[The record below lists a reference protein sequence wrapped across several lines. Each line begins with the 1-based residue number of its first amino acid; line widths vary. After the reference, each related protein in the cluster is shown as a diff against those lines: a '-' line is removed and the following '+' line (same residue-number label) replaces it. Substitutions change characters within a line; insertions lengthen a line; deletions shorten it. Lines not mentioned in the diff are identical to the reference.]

1 MLPNIYMDD
10 LLPDFELKIQPTR
23 TYRLNFDG
31 RPSNGMIDGLEA
43 MKQAI
48 YLILSCGRFRD
59 EIFSWNYGVE
69 LDPCV
74 GQQNDEILHLQ
85 IRDAITEALIQDD
98 RILRVGDFSVSK
110 EKEKLRFSFV
120 VTTTQ
125 GEVRSDFLWWGS
137 DMEVSM
143 WDTEIR

>member
-1 MLPNIYMDD
+1 M
-10 LLPDFELKIQPTR
+10 
-23 TYRLNFDG
+23 
-31 RPSNGMIDGLEA
+31 
-43 MKQAI
+43 
-48 YLILSCGRFRD
+48 SCERFRY